1 MASAQPP
8 AEPQNSGNTTTT
20 VRTTPRF
27 NIDGV
32 GARVIRG
39 LVEEKTTIKFFSISF
54 KSNRFFQVS
63 TGNGENR

>member
-1 MASAQPP
+1 MASAQSP

-20 VRTTPRF
+20 ARATPRF

-39 LVEEKTTIKFFSISF
+39 F
-54 KSNRFFQVS
+54 NRKEIVVFE
-63 TGNGENR
+63 T

>member
-39 LVEEKTTIKFFSISF
+39 LMMKKNNIFQSLICFF
-54 KSNRFFQVS
+54 
-63 TGNGENR
+63 

>member
-8 AEPQNSGNTTTT
+8 AEPQNSGNTTT
-20 VRTTPRF
+20 VRTTQRF

-39 LVEEKTTIKFFSISF
+39 LTGGKKYFLFSKT
-54 KSNRFFQVS
+54 
-63 TGNGENR
+63 

>member
-20 VRTTPRF
+20 VPRF
-27 NIDGV
+27 NNNV

-39 LVEEKTTIKFFSISF
+39 LLDEKKMYFFF
-54 KSNRFFQVS
+54 E
-63 TGNGENR
+63 T